1 MKSSP
6 RLTAIS
12 LAALSFSFSA
22 FAQQSASFSGHWQA
36 SLKTPSGD
44 LNVVVDLTKDAK
56 GSWIGSFS
64 MPEIGATDIP
74 LDQLTVTQAKVH
86 FVLTGVPG
94 SPVYDGTL
102 SADGKQMEGT
112 FAASPQNK
120 SPLLFTRNGAPKVKA
135 AVPNSPLPKE
145 FEGSWH
151 AILQPGDSQIRMLLK
166 LSRAADG
173 TASGVIVNVDQANRE
188 VPISN
193 IQIKDKTLDFDIRA
207 VSVHYHGAIATPP
220 NAIGGTWGQMQRT
233 APLTFERGPFP
244 PNSTLSKSFEGTWK
258 VTMDGGE
265 TNKIVLA
272 LKLAR
277 AADGT
282 ATGSLR
288 NVSEAGKELPVTDIK
303 LKDKSVA
310 FTVQG
315 LGATFTG
322 TLNAA
327 GTEFAGNW
335 IMAGT
340 ALPVTFKRGS

>member
-1 MKSSP
+1 MKSLP
-6 RLTAIS
+6 CLMAIS

-22 FAQQSASFSGHWQA
+22 LAQQSASFSGHWQG

-44 LNVVVDLTKDAK
+44 LNVAVDLTKDAK
-56 GSWIGSFS
+56 GAWIGSFS

-74 LDQLTVTQAKVH
+74 LDQLSVTQGKVH
-86 FVLTGVPG
+86 FVLNGVPG
-94 SPVYDGTL
+94 SPAYDGSL
-102 SADGKQMEGT
+102 SADGRQMEGT
-112 FAASPQNK
+112 FAASQNK

-151 AILQPGDSQIRMLLK
+151 AILQPGDSQIRMVLK

-173 TASGVIVNVDQANRE
+173 TASGVIINVDQANRE
-188 VPISN
+188 VPISS

-207 VSVHYHGAIATPP
+207 VSVHYHGTIGTPP

-272 LKLAR
+272 LKLAK

-288 NVSEAGKELPVTDIK
+288 NVSEAGKEMTVTDIK
-303 LKDKSVA
+303 LSGKTVA

-340 ALPVTFKRGS
+340 AMPVTFKRGS